1 MKGIR
6 HRNENR
12 NLFRALDFFLVR
24 IPLLPVEMYNELF
37 YEPSYENLRNKL
49 LHMVKEPIVCEALL
63 IASPSLMHSVNQ
75 ILDNSN
81 SKKADKIIKAIAHY
95 MIRLSTRATP
105 YGVFAGVAM
114 GSFESE
120 SRLVIGDLSFH
131 RKIAR
136 PDMQWLM
143 DLVKG
148 LERIRHVVEQVEVRT
163 NSILYTSGSRVKL
176 PYLNY
181 IDHFDSSDEMK
192 SSSIRISKFVDY
204 VIHCAKQP
212 VPILKLMDKMKEE
225 FPTINQ
231 EQLFGLLL
239 KLVEQEFLISNLR
252 PPLSIRNSELPFEY
266 IKGQLASMTGIDDL
280 KASIQKIYNYIQ
292 QYNQTSVG
300 EGEELYTN
308 ICSSINEMFPS
319 KDPLQIDMETAITNA
334 TLSHEIAE
342 EVAVAA
348 EVLWRLSN
356 NVCNPHLATYR
367 GAFIEKYGV
376 HRQIPLL
383 ELLDEDMGLGAPPDY
398 KYPMSKRSW
407 EKSAANADRDKH
419 LARWVAEAIKQGS
432 IEIELTDEKIRKI
445 ECAPSELSPPP
456 SLEMY
461 VTVAT
466 SDATALEGGDYK
478 LIVNPN
484 SGGTGA
490 GKTFGRFGPILD
502 GSAQK
507 QISSIYKIQSDQNPN
522 VIFAELIYL
531 TINSRHSNV
540 VITNRSCSHQIILG
554 TNDYTDDRAST
565 ISLADLYVGCTHD
578 SFYLMSRS
586 LNKRV
591 IPVATNMLN
600 YYKAPN
606 VYRFLREMEQEGQRN
621 VSMFQWGNHLS
632 ELPFLPRIRYGNT
645 ILSLASW
652 SLNADMKAFQNCH
665 TKSDWRNAFERLK
678 KEWSIPRYVYI
689 TIADNRLLIDTTHD
703 FCISELYDKYQKLTD
718 SASIWLTECGFEW
731 SEVWGEST
739 KGHHIAEYVIPL
751 VKTNKVGQSRSKDL
765 IQPDMMQNPISTRSM
780 DVYFPGSEWLYVKLY
795 GMSEREEEFIGNYLR
810 PFCELAEK
818 QKIVDQHFIIRYK
831 DPDDHVRVRFH
842 GDAAMLCAQ
851 LIPAIQ
857 TWANKL
863 KKEGLLNQLVYDTY
877 EQEVERYGG
886 GSFIQLAEEVFAADS
901 KLASEFIYLHYN
913 KKWNMP
919 LEDIAL
925 ISVIDMLNQWMPSL
939 AKQVEWSQQKEWHNH
954 HIKEFQKNRTWYMSI
969 CDVSD
974 RWSSLRACNYG
985 EFMIERFQPRREKL
999 KQYKERFFQKKK
1011 ETCWDGPLLDFMES
1025 FIHMHLNR
1033 LLGTDRMK
1041 EAKIMSLLSHA
1052 LYHLNHAQKYTK
1064 RMNYKEC

>member
-1 MKGIR
+1 MKSAES
-6 HRNENR
+6 RNTDMNM
-12 NLFRALDFFLVR
+12 FRALEFFLVR
-24 IPLLPVEMYNELF
+24 IPLLPVEVYEKLF
-37 YEPSYENLRNKL
+37 IEPSDEGLQNKL
-49 LHMVKEPIVCEALL
+49 FHIVKDPIIREALS
-63 IASPSLMHSVNQ
+63 IASPSLMSSVNQ
-75 ILDNSN
+75 ILDNPN
-81 SKKADKIIKAIAHY
+81 LKKVDKIIKALAHY

-120 SRLVIGDLSFH
+120 NKLVLGDLSCN

-148 LERIRHVVEQVEVRT
+148 LERKRHVVEQVKVRT
-163 NSILYTSGSRVKL
+163 NPILYVSGSRVKL

-181 IDHFDSSDEMK
+181 IDHSDSTDEMK

-204 VIHCAKQP
+204 AIHCAKKP
-212 VPILKLMDKMKEE
+212 VPIKTLMNKMQEE
-225 FPTINQ
+225 FPTMNQ
-231 EQLFGLLL
+231 EQLFDFLM
-239 KLVEQEFLISNLR
+239 KLIEQEFLISHLR
-252 PPLSIRNSELPFEY
+252 PPLSMRNSEMPFEY
-266 IKGQLASMTGIDDL
+266 IKRQLASITGIDDL
-280 KASIQKIYNYIQ
+280 KASIQKIHNHIQ

-319 KDPLQIDMETAITNA
+319 KDPLQIDMETAITSA
-334 TLSHEIAE
+334 TLSHDIAE
-342 EVAVAA
+342 EVAKAA
-348 EVLWRLSN
+348 EILWRLSN
-356 NVCNPHLATYR
+356 DVCNPHLETYR
-367 GAFIEKYGV
+367 SAFIEKYGL

-398 KYPMSKRSW
+398 KYPVSKRSW
-407 EKSAANADRDKH
+407 EMPAANTDRDKQ
-419 LARWVAEAIKQGS
+419 LARWVAEAIKRGS
-432 IEIELTDEKIRKI
+432 IEIELTDEKIKKI
-445 ECAPSELSPPP
+445 ECVPSDLMPPP

-461 VTVAT
+461 VTIAA
-466 SDATALEGGDYK
+466 SDANDLEKKGYK

-484 SGGTGA
+484 SGDSGA
-490 GKTFGRFGPILD
+490 GKAFGRFGPILNEL
-502 GSAQK
+502 AQG
-507 QISSIYKIQSDQNPN
+507 QISSIYEIQPDQDPN

-540 VITNRSCSHQIILG
+540 VITNRSCTHQIILG
-554 TNDYTDDRAST
+554 TNDYTDDRAAT
-565 ISLADLYVGCTHD
+565 IPLSDLYVGCTHN

-600 YYKAPN
+600 YYRAPN
-606 VYRFLREMEQEGQRN
+606 IYRFLREIQQEGQRN
-621 VSMFQWGNHLS
+621 ISLFQWGNLS
-632 ELPFLPRIRYGNT
+632 GFPFLPRIRYGNT
-645 ILSLASW
+645 ILSPAMW
-652 SLNADMKAFQNCH
+652 SLNADMEAFQECH
-665 TKSDWRNAFERLK
+665 TKSDWSHAFERFR

-689 TIADNRLLIDTTHD
+689 TIADNRLLMDTTHD
-703 FCISELYDKYQKLTD
+703 FCISELYDKYRKLSG
-718 SASIWLTECGFEW
+718 SASLLLTECGFEW
-731 SEVWGEST
+731 NEVWGEST

-751 VKTNKVGQSRSKDL
+751 VRMNGVVPSGLKDL
-765 IQPDMMQNPISTRSM
+765 VQPSVMHNTISTSM
-780 DVYFPGSEWLYVKLY
+780 MNAYFPGDEWLYVKLY
-795 GMSEREEEFIGNYLR
+795 GMSEREREFIGNYLR

-818 QKIVDQHFIIRYK
+818 QKIIDQYFIVRYR

-857 TWANKL
+857 SWANKL
-863 KKEGLLNQLVYDTY
+863 KQEGLLNQVVYDTY
-877 EQEVERYGG
+877 VPEAERYGG
-886 GSFIQLAEEVFAADS
+886 DSFIQLAEEIFAEDS
-901 KLASEFIYLHYN
+901 KLASEFIFLQYN
-913 KKWNMP
+913 KKLRID

-925 ISVIDMLNQWMPSL
+925 ISIVDMLNQWMPSL
-939 AKQVEWSQQKEWHNH
+939 VKQVEWSQQKEWHNNH
-954 HIKEFQKNRTWYMSI
+954 TKAFQKSRTWYMSI

-974 RWSSLRACNYG
+974 QWSSLRAYEYG

-999 KQYKERFFQKKK
+999 KQYKESFFQEKE
-1011 ETCWDGPLLDFMES
+1011 ETCGDGPLLDIMES

-1033 LLGTDRMK
+1033 LLGTDRAK
-1041 EAKIMSLLSHA
+1041 EAKVMSLLSHA

-1064 RMNYKEC
+1064 RMNNKEC